1 MLEVFKGK
9 VIKFAD
15 PYYITEGLSND
26 MDFEIRVK
34 KRTFKEEDCI
44 YVLKYIIDYVTKKNA
59 KILSD
64 QSIGFNSWILNF
76 VLKQNEYLVVYER
89 HLVTHELVEG
99 CEYSL
104 EVMNI
109 KSMSATNTRQNIC
122 SQGLTRTFLFPMVF
136 RKALQL
142 RE

>member
-104 EVMNI
+104 EVMNNQI
-109 KSMSATNTRQNIC
+109 NVCDKYSSKYLFTRVNQNI
-122 SQGLTRTFLFPMVF
+122 SISDGV
-136 RKALQL
+136 
-142 RE
+142 